1 MLETIE
7 APTRRIDSAALTM
20 EFRKILNSDV
30 TMEASMLI
38 RTTKASMVVSNTLI
52 SSHKRA
58 GGTTKKTTTALDTTA
73 TLSRT
78 STEGTLQTGLM
89 GSIRRQRIKR

>member
-1 MLETIE
+1 
-7 APTRRIDSAALTM
+7 M
-20 EFRKILNSDV
+20 EFRKIILNFDV

-38 RTTKASMVVSNTLI
+38 RTTKASMVSNTPI
-52 SSHKRA
+52 SSLKRA
-58 GGTTKKTTTALDTTA
+58 GGIKIKTTVLDTTT

-89 GSIRRQRIKR
+89 WSIHQQRIKR